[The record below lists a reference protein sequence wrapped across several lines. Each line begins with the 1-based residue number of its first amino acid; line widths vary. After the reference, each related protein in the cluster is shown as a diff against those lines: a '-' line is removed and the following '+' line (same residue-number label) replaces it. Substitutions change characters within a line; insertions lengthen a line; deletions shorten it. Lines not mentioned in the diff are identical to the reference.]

1 MENPIRYIL
10 ITTFIIG
17 ILFASADAQDNNQ
30 KKVTKQEI
38 RVVDFAGLQPLL
50 EKSNDTTYIVNF
62 WATWC
67 APCLKELPYF
77 QQIHEKYSDQKV
89 KVFLVSLDFER
100 QIETRLKPFIEK
112 NKLTPEVI
120 VLNDPKSNIWIDKVD
135 PSWSGAIPA
144 TLFFNNSNRLFFEKE
159 FTYNEIEAILKQLN
173 PLFN

>member
-30 KKVTKQEI
+30 KKVTTPEI

-50 EKSNDTTYIVNF
+50 EKSNDTTYVVNF

-67 APCLKELPYF
+67 APCIKELPYF
-77 QQIHEKYSDQKV
+77 QRIHEKYTDKKV

-120 VLNDPKSNIWIDKVD
+120 VLNDPKSNIWIDKID
-135 PSWSGAIPA
+135 PTWSGAIPA
-144 TLFFNNSNRLFFEKE
+144 TLFFNSSNRLFFEKE

-173 PLFN
+173 PQYN